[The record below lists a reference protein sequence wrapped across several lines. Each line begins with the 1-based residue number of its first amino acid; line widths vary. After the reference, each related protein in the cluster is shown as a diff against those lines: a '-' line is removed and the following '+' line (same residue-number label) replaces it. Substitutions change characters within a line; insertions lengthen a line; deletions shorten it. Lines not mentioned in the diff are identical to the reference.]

1 MAGRRPGRAIL
12 FDAFPPKPEDS
23 TDDGMRSVEA
33 SLRKVLASG
42 QPDMLVLQRYD
53 IPAHGRPG
61 KFEER

>member
-1 MAGRRPGRAIL
+1 
-12 FDAFPPKPEDS
+12 
-23 TDDGMRSVEA
+23 MRSVEG

-61 KFEER
+61 EFEER